1 MREKNPL
8 RIARS
13 RLDAAFLCEKMREG
27 EAERWIL
34 RSLADNLR
42 AGEVG
47 EAKEEVEEARG
58 GELGCE

>member
-27 EAERWIL
+27 EAERL
-34 RSLADNLR
+34 G
-42 AGEVG
+42 GEVDSFEG
-47 EAKEEVEEARG
+47 SRKC
-58 GELGCE
+58 L